1 MNHAVRTFKPNGTLI
16 YESKFETAEKAYEEY
31 CDIIDNLTKNL
42 PKGQI
47 VIVTRFNNNR
57 MMTQRTIA
65 GRV

>member
-31 CDIIDNLTKNL
+31 CDIIDNLTRNL

-47 VIVTRFNNNR
+47 VIVTRFKNNR
-57 MMTQRTIA
+57 MMTQQIIP